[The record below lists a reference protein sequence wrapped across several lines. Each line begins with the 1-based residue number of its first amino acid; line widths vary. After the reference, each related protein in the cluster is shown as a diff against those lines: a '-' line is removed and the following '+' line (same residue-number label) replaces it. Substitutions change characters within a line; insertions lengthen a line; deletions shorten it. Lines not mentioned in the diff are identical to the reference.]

1 VVNSLPSSSPSTSLV
16 LSWLTGWNSTL
27 LSLIFV
33 SFRADRST
41 AAAPSTGTEH
51 PALFGGSPSH
61 SRSYRFSSSSASSGS
76 SRNLHVGLP
85 RSGVR
90 KKRAISWVDF
100 VVRLVQTWVRPRLSF
115 RTSATSP
122 SSRGRLPRTTL
133 ISTCFSV
140 SVPASSTPDV
150 ACNWWSGFKSCR
162 SGLESPASQS
172 TSHRFTPSPV
182 SLPPSVN
189 GYRVSMTSSIWYS
202 SSLLRCRV

>member
-1 VVNSLPSSSPSTSLV
+1 MLIGRLSSTSDQRMGHRYPQRHCSRLGDRDRGAQV
-16 LSWLTGWNSTL
+16 SWSIRCHRVHPQHLWCCRGLLAGIVRCFLS
-27 LSLIFV
+27 
-33 SFRADRST
+33 
-41 AAAPSTGTEH
+41 
-51 PALFGGSPSH
+51 
-61 SRSYRFSSSSASSGS
+61 S